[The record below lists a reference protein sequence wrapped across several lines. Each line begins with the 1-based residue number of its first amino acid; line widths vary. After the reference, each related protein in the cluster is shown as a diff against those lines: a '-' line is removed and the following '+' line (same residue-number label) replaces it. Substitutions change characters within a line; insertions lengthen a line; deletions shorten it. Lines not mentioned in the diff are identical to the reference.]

1 MSLIPES
8 ELSGY
13 ARLIGYRLT
22 RWEPDYAEI
31 VLELGPQHQNR
42 GHVAH
47 GGVLATLIDTACGFA
62 GCWAP
67 PGQSRA
73 AVTLSLTTSFLAP
86 AVSGRL
92 TATARKTGGGR
103 GVFFATCE
111 IRDGDGTL
119 VARGEGVFRYRNS
132 SNRP

>member
-22 RWEPDYAEI
+22 RWEPDFAEI
-31 VLELGPQHQNR
+31 ALELGPEHHNR

-67 PGQSRA
+67 NGESRA
-73 AVTLSLTTSFLAP
+73 AVTLSMTTQFLAP
-86 AVSGRL
+86 GRSGRL
-92 TATARKTGGGR
+92 IATGRKVGGGR
-103 GVFFATCE
+103 GVFFATAE
-111 IRDGDGTL
+111 IRDAAGTL

-132 SNRP
+132 TNRP

>member
-1 MSLIPES
+1 MSLIPDS

-13 ARLIGYRLT
+13 AKLIGYRLT

-31 VLELGPQHQNR
+31 VLELGSEHHNR

-67 PGQSRA
+67 KGESRA
-73 AVTLSLTTSFLAP
+73 AVTLSMTTQFLAP
-86 AVSGRL
+86 AKSGRL
-92 TATARKTGGGR
+92 IATGRKVGGGR
-103 GVFFATCE
+103 SVFFATAE
-111 IRDGDGTL
+111 IRDAQGTL
-119 VARGEGVFRYRNS
+119 LARGEGVFRYRNS
-132 SNRP
+132 TNRP

>member
-13 ARLIGYRLT
+13 AKLIGYRLV
-22 RWEPDYAEI
+22 RWEPDFAEI
-31 VLELGPQHQNR
+31 VLDLGPEHHNR

-67 PGQSRA
+67 PGESRA
-73 AVTLSLTTSFLAP
+73 AVTLSMTTQFLA
-86 AVSGRL
+86 AAKSGRL
-92 TATARKTGGGR
+92 IATGRRVGGGR
-103 GVFFATCE
+103 GVFFATAE
-111 IRDGDGTL
+111 IRDADGAV
-119 VARGEGVFRYRNS
+119 VARGEGVFRYRDS

>member
-13 ARLIGYRLT
+13 ARLIGYRLL
-22 RWEPDYAEI
+22 RWEPDFAEI
-31 VLELGPQHQNR
+31 VLELGSQHENR
-42 GHVAH
+42 GGIAH

-67 PGQSRA
+67 EGQSRA
-73 AVTLSLTTSFLAP
+73 AVTLSLTTQFLAP
-86 AVSGRL
+86 ARSGRL
-92 TATARKTGGGR
+92 IATGRRVGGGR
-103 GVFFATCE
+103 SIFFATAE
-111 IRDGDGTL
+111 VRDAEGTL
-119 VARGEGVFRYRNS
+119 LARGEGVFRYRDS

>member
-1 MSLIPES
+1 MSLIPEH
-8 ELSGY
+8 ELSGF
-13 ARLIGYRLT
+13 ARLLGYRLA
-22 RWEPDYAEI
+22 RWEPDRAEV

-67 PGQSRA
+67 KGESRA
-73 AVTLSLTTSFLAP
+73 AVTLSLTTQFLAP
-86 AVSGRL
+86 AASGRL
-92 TATARKTGGGR
+92 TATGRKVGGGR
-103 GVFFATCE
+103 GVFFATAE
-111 IRDGDGTL
+111 IRDEAGAL